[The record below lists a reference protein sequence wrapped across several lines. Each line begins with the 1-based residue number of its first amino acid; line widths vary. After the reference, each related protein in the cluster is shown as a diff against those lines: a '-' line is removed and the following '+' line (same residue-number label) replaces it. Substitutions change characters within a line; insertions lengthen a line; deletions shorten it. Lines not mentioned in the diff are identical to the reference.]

1 VVGVRP
7 RMDTKNRGQ
16 LRGSR
21 PVGRMTKG
29 GSMPPVSA
37 HQVAAERIQD
47 ELIRKMSPERRL
59 EIACDLYSMAWEVKM
74 DAIRKQHPDWS
85 EQAVSSR
92 TRRIFITGYAGD

>member
-1 VVGVRP
+1 MVRVRP
-7 RMDTKNRGQ
+7 RMETTNRGY

-29 GSMPPVSA
+29 GSMPSLSI

-47 ELIRKMSPERRL
+47 ELIRKMSPARRL

-74 DAIRKQHPDWS
+74 AALRKQHPDWS
-85 EQAVSSR
+85 EQALSAR
-92 TRRIFITGYAGD
+92 TRRIFLTGYAGD